1 MRTKIHPAKKKVSV
15 KMYIGNYINLGTLPT
30 AIAVFA
36 KKNLTC

>member
-1 MRTKIHPAKKKVSV
+1 MRTKVHPSKKMVSV
-15 KMYIGNYINLGTLPT
+15 KMNIGNYINLGTPPT